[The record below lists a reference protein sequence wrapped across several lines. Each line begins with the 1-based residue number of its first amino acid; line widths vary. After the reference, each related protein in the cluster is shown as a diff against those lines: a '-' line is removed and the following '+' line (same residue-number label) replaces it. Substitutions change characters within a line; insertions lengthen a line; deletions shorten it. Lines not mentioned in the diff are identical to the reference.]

1 MKRSRKVGF
10 HLEGEL
16 GLERMVLSREQAV
29 VMKSEREEKPEGT
42 WLNAERLIKVGNSD
56 LSDGKA

>member
-16 GLERMVLSREQAV
+16 ALERMVLSREQAV

-56 LSDGKA
+56 LIDGKA